1 MKLTLGRHAR
11 PRPAIRGID
20 WRTLRQPDEE
30 LALVLAIPIGA
41 SLATSMIVLWILFTP
56 WTNIVV
62 DEWSLLAAFGVA
74 VAAHEIAHARAF
86 PWSPGRPW
94 IVLECSTTAL
104 AFHAG
109 YDHELSRDR
118 QLLVLG
124 APLVF
129 VSVVP
134 LALSAA
140 LGTAPP
146 LVVLVTLLNALI
158 SGADVLSMLLVLGQ
172 VPQHCRMLAHDGD
185 LSWQL
190 RGADRLGMAPA
201 WRDGFL

>member
-1 MKLTLGRHAR
+1 MKLTLGRNAR
-11 PRPAIRGID
+11 PRLAIRGID

-41 SLATSMIVLWILFTP
+41 SLATTVLVLWILATP

-62 DEWSLLAAFGVA
+62 DEWSLLAALGLA
-74 VAAHEIAHARAF
+74 VAAHETAHMLAF

-94 IVLECSTTAL
+94 IALEYSSTAL
-104 AFHAG
+104 ALHAG

-118 QLLVLG
+118 LLLVLG

-129 VSVVP
+129 VSLVP

-140 LGTAPP
+140 VEMAPP
-146 LVVLVTLLNALI
+146 LVALVTLVNALI

-172 VPQHCRMLAHDGD
+172 VPPRCRMLARDDD

-190 RGADRLGMAPA
+190 RRPDRLGMAHA
-201 WRDGFL
+201 LRDGFR

>member
-11 PRPAIRGID
+11 PRPAVRGVD

-41 SLATSMIVLWILFTP
+41 SLATTVLVLWILVTP

-62 DEWSLLAAFGVA
+62 NEWSLLVAFGVA
-74 VAAHEIAHARAF
+74 VAAHEIAHALAF

-94 IVLECSTTAL
+94 IALECSRTAL

-118 QLLVLG
+118 LLLVLG

-129 VSVVP
+129 VSLVP
-134 LALSAA
+134 LALSAT

-172 VPQHCRMLAHDGD
+172 VPPRCRMLARDGD

-190 RGADRLGMAPA
+190 RSPDRLGMVPA
-201 WRDGFL
+201 LRDGFR